1 MVGALLRDERPATVA
16 AARDAIDRTDA
27 ALAVLLERRAA
38 LAGVVQRLK
47 PVGGFAGRDPER
59 ERRIVAAMAR
69 RAPRLG
75 ERRLAPIMKA
85 VIESG
90 LHLAEE
96 LKETPGDNDGEH
108 APGPG
113 AAAAGR
119 RHHD

>member
-27 ALAVLLERRAA
+27 ALAVILERRAA

-96 LKETPGDNDGEH
+96 LRGSPGDNGGEP
-108 APGPG
+108 APGPETP
-113 AAAAGR
+113 AAAR